1 MPLENFI
8 VDRPGSNCNR
18 LLVVIKLLRGHSNI
32 RLTLLA
38 LPFVFTYQ
46 ESFIGTILRIIS
58 RQRSLDPSSILH
70 LDLSQNNH
78 GLRNFAHCIMH
89 FKMAVN
95 FGNKTS
101 HVFFITLSKVESH
114 VISSLN
120 KTGALK
126 VHYSFLPP
134 GFEHSMPRM
143 YRWERYVVKQHTL
156 IESKEE
162 YLLLLIVFLLLI

>member
-1 MPLENFI
+1 MWPLNTKRRPKKELFLIFYLFFLPLENFI
-8 VDRPGSNCNR
+8 VDRLESNCNR

-46 ESFIGTILRIIS
+46 ESFIGTILRIIF

-89 FKMAVN
+89 FQNGCKFWQQNVTCLFYN
-95 FGNKTS
+95 
-101 HVFFITLSKVESH
+101 TLQSREPCQ
-114 VISSLN
+114 
-120 KTGALK
+120 
-126 VHYSFLPP
+126 F
-134 GFEHSMPRM
+134 
-143 YRWERYVVKQHTL
+143 
-156 IESKEE
+156 
-162 YLLLLIVFLLLI
+162 